1 MHSRSHNT
9 GLLRDESGMGA
20 ETTGNPLYSPWQA
33 ISALA
38 TETGQAV
45 RQTFSDSGVG
55 TSGLVQQSSAHHA
68 ASLGQAD
75 ADQSKPRPNG
85 QISAAQ
91 QDADSQQAAGRIHA
105 EAVQADVAHVE
116 KKLLSTDAVTEV
128 ILRFNFLSG
137 TESRVR

>member
-1 MHSRSHNT
+1 MHSRSHKA
-9 GLLRDESGMGA
+9 GLLHDASGSGA
-20 ETTGNPLYSPWQA
+20 GTTSNPLYSPWQT

-55 TSGLVQQSSAHHA
+55 TSGLVQQGSAHHA
-68 ASLGQAD
+68 VSRGQAD

-85 QISAAQ
+85 QTSAAQ
-91 QDADSQQAAGRIHA
+91 QDADSQQAAGPIHA
-105 EAVQADVAHVE
+105 EAVQADVARVE
-116 KKLLSTDAVTEV
+116 QKLLSTDAATEV

-137 TESRVR
+137 RESRVR